1 MLKICDVAVTIR
13 FVMVRHRKPYS
24 VFLVK
29 YGLLCSKA
37 GKGRLLLLGRKSVSD
52 AKTVYLLLGPWEI
65 SK

>member
-37 GKGRLLLLGRKSVSD
+37 GKGPAATFRQ
-52 AKTVYLLLGPWEI
+52 EI
-65 SK
+65 RE